1 MVSVLAIVG
10 YLLRVLYYF
19 FLPFLDPFQFID
31 FNLDI
36 FKLMVS
42 GAEEINKQTFIWI
55 SRKICG
61 KKT

>member
-42 GAEEINKQTFIWI
+42 GAEEINKQTFI
-55 SRKICG
+55 
-61 KKT
+61 